1 MTTHRKGFFNFNG
14 RLQSITDILKERG
27 VSEFLQRNGPM
38 KEGPQRNK
46 LRRLLKVN
54 GITREAVD
62 AYLQEEIRNNRDPFI
77 ILPRQRGSIV
87 INGEQMTARQ
97 ALNRFPLLSGY
108 LQQKRPLNEKALH
121 AKVIRD
127 FRTGKILDH
136 ITYEEPPQF
145 NLYGN
150 HFGGARIRYKL
161 DDPRI
166 KYRNLESLFDLIRPQ
181 VLELIRANRDTKVGL
196 SVSPWMIR
204 RSGNDF
210 IRQLKGLHSGTR
222 FENFQGTNP
231 EALFDAMCEII
242 REQFHRV
249 ESMEGSGWM
258 LESIDHVI
266 LAFSEIP
273 AIVGSSYKPLPMELE
288 LRRENGIDNIDNSR
302 DDTDCYCSK
311 YSVARAEFLPTKKP
325 EQKRNV
331 VTKRL
336 REQTEK
342 FDWTGISFPTPLHE
356 WNIFE
361 NLNRRSVQI
370 LGWDDDEKQVTC
382 LRHPSTR
389 YEKIIRLFY
398 YDGHYST
405 VRNMSALMRAGKN
418 SNASHYCPYCTYHHR
433 TADAVKRHKK
443 DCKAE
448 KRTIEIMPKEGS
460 VVKFVNLRDVAFKP
474 FVIYADFECRLERVN
489 IKKGDKTTQTQIHK
503 SSGYCLRFVSRVDL
517 SESRTIQYT
526 AKTDDEN
533 VALHF
538 IRTVTDLVYEIG
550 TKYSEERPMKITEEE
565 QETFD
570 NATRCWICN
579 NQFVDDDKVRDH
591 CHYTG
596 KYRGAAHGKCNLAL
610 KKDKTIPVGFH
621 NGTKYDFH
629 LLVRELGCVN
639 GYIRTIA
646 RNSEQYISVEKA
658 VRIGE
663 TTVVD
668 NNGDPKLDKTGK
680 PLTKRDTW
688 YIRLVDTLGFLQA
701 SLANCVKTF
710 PRDEF
715 KMLNQEFGDEHFDLL
730 IRKGVFPYDWFVSVK
745 NLDEDPKNLTRDDF
759 YSALNDEHISD
770 DDYAHFLNVCNK
782 FNLQTMRD
790 YHDFYCKVDTIQLA
804 DIMEYQRERL
814 MQTHGLDILHSY
826 TLPGF
831 SWKAALK
838 YTGQVLELISDRE
851 MYDFVQEGKRGG
863 ISTIPHRYAK
873 ANNPYMGLI
882 RDKLPIEIMVELKR
896 RANEEQQFSV
906 EMVCDYFQNFSSDEI
921 ADLKAKMANGVV
933 FNPDQIIKYLIY
945 LDANNLYGWAMSQPL
960 PTGGFNWMSDEELKL
975 PIEDFPP
982 CFVKVDLEYPEDLHD
997 YFAEFV
1003 PAPDNI
1009 IPEGS
1014 KVKKLAPSLLPKKD
1028 YVCHIRN
1035 LQLYKKLGV
1044 KITRVH
1050 KALKFDESAWL
1061 KPYIDLNTKLRAA
1074 ATNDADKDMYKLLN
1088 NAVFGKTCE
1097 NLLGRTEYQ
1106 LASSR
1111 KEALKYISKPTFK
1124 DYTVYNETLA
1134 GIHLDPSKVTLNKPS
1149 YVGIAVLELS
1159 KILMYDFFYYN
1170 VKARYDDRAQLL
1182 MTDTDS
1188 LLLEIQTDDWY
1199 NDIRDEVKTLYDTSA
1214 YPVNHPAE
1222 LPRVNKKVIGLWK
1235 DEYKGR
1241 TVSEYAGTCS
1251 KSYALTLSDYPGM
1264 CKKDFCDGGCEEK
1277 SCIGNGGKSV
1287 KVQKSPL

>member
-1 MTTHRKGFFNFNG
+1 MTTRKKGFFTCNG
-14 RLQSITDILKERG
+14 RLQSITDIMKQHG
-27 VSEFLQRNGPM
+27 VSEFLQRNGPL
-38 KEGPQRNK
+38 KEGPQRSK

-54 GITREAVD
+54 GITKEMVD
-62 AYLQEEIRNNRDPFI
+62 AYLQEEIQNNRDPYI

-121 AKVIRD
+121 SKVLRE
-127 FRTGKILDH
+127 FRAGKIPDH
-136 ITYEEPPQF
+136 ITHEEPPQF

-166 KYRNLESLFDLIRPQ
+166 KYRNLDSLFEFIKPQ
-181 VLELIRANRDTKVGL
+181 VLNLIRANRNTKVGL

-204 RSGNDF
+204 RSGNNF
-210 IRQLKGLHSGTR
+210 IRQLKGLHSATR
-222 FENFQGTNP
+222 FENFEGTNS
-231 EALFDAMCEII
+231 ETLFDAMCEVI
-242 REQFHRV
+242 REQFHEV

-258 LESIDHVI
+258 LESIDHVM

-288 LRRENGIDNIDNSR
+288 IRRENGIDNINNSR

-311 YSVARAEFLPTKKP
+311 YSVARAEFPPAKKP
-325 EQKRNV
+325 ERKRNI
-331 VTKRL
+331 VTEKL

-342 FDWTGISFPTPLHE
+342 FNWTGISFPTPLYE
-356 WNIFE
+356 WDIFE
-361 NLNRRSVQI
+361 NLNKRSVQI
-370 LGWDDDEKQVTC
+370 LGWDDDEKQVTY
-382 LRHPSTR
+382 LRHPNTR
-389 YEKIIRLFY
+389 YEKVIRLFY
-398 YDGHYST
+398 YDEHYST
-405 VRNMSALMRAGKN
+405 VRNMSTLMRIN
-418 SNASHYCPYCTYHHR
+418 MNDNASHYCPYCTYHHR
-433 TADAVKRHKK
+433 TADAVERHKK

-460 VVKFVNLRDVAFKP
+460 VVKFENLREIVFRP
-474 FVIYADFECRLERVN
+474 FVIYADFECTLRKLN
-489 IKKGDKTTQTQIHK
+489 IQKGEKTTQTQIHK
-503 SSGYCLRFVSRVDL
+503 SSGYCLRFVSRVDP

-538 IRTVTDLVYEIG
+538 IRTVTDLTYEIG
-550 TKYSEERPMKITEEE
+550 EKYADDRSMIITEEE

-570 NATRCWICN
+570 NATQCWICN
-579 NQFVDDDKVRDH
+579 GAIVNDDKVRDH

-629 LLVRELGCVN
+629 LLVRELGRVN

-658 VRIGE
+658 VRISE
-663 TTVVD
+663 KTVVD
-668 NNGDPKLDKTGK
+668 KNGDPKLDPKTGK
-680 PLTKRDTW
+680 PATKKDTW
-688 YIRLVDTLGFLQA
+688 YIRLIDTLGFLQT
-701 SLANCVKTF
+701 SLAKCVETF
-710 PRDEF
+710 PRKEF
-715 KMLNQEFGDEHFDLL
+715 KMLKQEFGTENFDLL
-730 IRKGVFPYDWFVSVK
+730 IRKGVFPYDWFTSIK
-745 NLDEDPKNLTRDDF
+745 NLDVYPKNLTKEDF

-770 DDYAHFLNVCNK
+770 EDYAHFLNVCDK
-782 FNLQTMRD
+782 FNLETMRA

-814 MQTHGLDILHSY
+814 MGTHYLDILHSY

-838 YTGQVLELISDRE
+838 YTEQELELIHDRE

-882 RDKLPIEIMVELKR
+882 RDKLPVEIMNELRKR
-896 RANEEQQFSV
+896 TEEEQQFSV
-906 EMVCDYFQNFSSDEI
+906 EAVRKYFPDFSADEI
-921 ADLKAKMANGVV
+921 NDLKTKTANGVV
-933 FNPDQIIKYLIY
+933 FNSEEATKYLVY
-945 LDANNLYGWAMSQPL
+945 LDANNLFGWAMSQPL
-960 PTGGFNWMSDEELKL
+960 PTGGFKWLSDEELKL
-975 PIEDFPP
+975 PIEEFPS
-982 CFVKVDLEYPEDLHD
+982 CFVKVDLEYSEDLHD
-997 YFAEFV
+997 HFAEFV

-1014 KVKKLAPSLLPKKD
+1014 KVKKLAPNLLPKKE

-1044 KITRVH
+1044 KVTRVH
-1050 KALKFDESAWL
+1050 SALKFDESAWL

-1106 LASSR
+1106 LVGSR
-1111 KEALKYISKPTFK
+1111 KE
-1124 DYTVYNETLA
+1124 V
-1134 GIHLDPSKVTLNKPS
+1134 
-1149 YVGIAVLELS
+1149 
-1159 KILMYDFFYYN
+1159 
-1170 VKARYDDRAQLL
+1170 
-1182 MTDTDS
+1182 
-1188 LLLEIQTDDWY
+1188 
-1199 NDIRDEVKTLYDTSA
+1199 
-1214 YPVNHPAE
+1214 
-1222 LPRVNKKVIGLWK
+1222 
-1235 DEYKGR
+1235 
-1241 TVSEYAGTCS
+1241 
-1251 KSYALTLSDYPGM
+1251 
-1264 CKKDFCDGGCEEK
+1264 
-1277 SCIGNGGKSV
+1277 
-1287 KVQKSPL
+1287 

>member
-1 MTTHRKGFFNFNG
+1 MPTHRKGYFNYNG
-14 RLQSITDILKERG
+14 KLKSITGIMKEHG

-38 KEGPQRNK
+38 KEGPLRNK

-54 GITREAVD
+54 GITKEAVD
-62 AYLQEEIRNNRDPFI
+62 AYLQDEIRNNRDPYI
-77 ILPRQRGSIV
+77 ILPRQRGSIM

-97 ALNRFPLLSGY
+97 ALNRFPLLSSY

-121 AKVIRD
+121 AKVLRD
-127 FRTGKILDH
+127 FRAGKIPDH

-150 HFGGARIRYKL
+150 HFGAARIRYKL
-161 DDPRI
+161 DDSRI
-166 KYRNLESLFDLIRPQ
+166 KHRNLESLFEFIKPQ
-181 VLELIRANRDTKVGL
+181 VIELIRANRDTKVGL

-231 EALFDAMCEII
+231 EALFNAMLEVI

-288 LRRENGIDNIDNSR
+288 LRRKNGIDNIDNSR
-302 DDTDCYCSK
+302 DDNDCYCSK
-311 YSVARAEFLPTKKP
+311 YSVARAEFPPAKKP
-325 EQKRNV
+325 KQKENV
-331 VTKRL
+331 VTKKL

-361 NLNRRSVQI
+361 NLNKRSVQI
-370 LGWDDDEKQVTC
+370 LGWDNDEKQVTY
-382 LRHPSTR
+382 LRHPNTR
-389 YEKIIRLFY
+389 YEKVIRLFY
-398 YDGHYST
+398 YDEHYST
-405 VRNMSALMRAGKN
+405 NMSALMRSNMGD
-418 SNASHYCPYCTYHHR
+418 NASHYCTYCTYHHR
-433 TADAVKRHKK
+433 TADAVERHKK
-443 DCKAE
+443 VCKAE

-460 VVKFVNLRDVAFKP
+460 VVKFENLKEIVFKP
-474 FVIYADFECRLERVN
+474 FVIYADFECRLKKVN
-489 IKKGDKTTQTQIHK
+489 IKKGEKTTQTQIHK
-503 SSGYCLRFVSRVDL
+503 SSGYCLRFVSRVDS

-550 TKYSEERPMKITEEE
+550 KKYAEERPMLITEEE
-565 QETFD
+565 EGTFG

-579 NQFVDDDKVRDH
+579 SDFVDDDKVRDH

-596 KYRGAAHGKCNLAL
+596 KYRGAAHSKCNLAL

-629 LLVRELGCVN
+629 LLVRELGGVN

-646 RNSEQYISVEKA
+646 RNSEQYISVKKA
-658 VRIGE
+658 VRISE

-668 NNGDPKLDKTGK
+668 KNGDPKLDKTGK
-680 PLTKRDTW
+680 PLNKKNMW
-688 YIRLVDTLGFLQA
+688 YIRHVDTLGFLQA
-701 SLANCVKTF
+701 SLGNCVKSF
-710 PRDEF
+710 PREEF
-715 KMLNQEFGDEHFDLL
+715 KMLKEEFGEENFDLL
-730 IRKGVFPYDWFVSVK
+730 IRKGVFPYDWFTSIK
-745 NLDEDPKNLTRDDF
+745 NLDEDPKNLTKDDF
-759 YSALNDEHISD
+759 YSALNDEKISD
-770 DDYAHFLNVCNK
+770 EDYAHFLNICNK
-782 FNLQTMRD
+782 FNLKTMRD
-790 YHDFYCKVDTIQLA
+790 YHDFYCKVDTVQLA
-804 DIMEYQRERL
+804 DIREQQRDRL

-838 YTGQVLELISDRE
+838 YTAQELELIHDRD
-851 MYDFVQEGKRGG
+851 MYDFIQEGKRGG

-882 RDKLPIEIMVELKR
+882 RGKLPVEIMAELKK
-896 RANEEQQFSV
+896 QQFSV
-906 EMVCDYFQNFSSDEI
+906 EAVCEHFPDFSADEI
-921 ADLKAKMANGVV
+921 KELKAKKADGEV
-933 FNPDQIIKYLIY
+933 FNPEQVTKYLIY

-960 PTGGFNWMSDEELKL
+960 PTGGFKWLVGEELKL

-982 CFVKVDLEYPEDLHD
+982 CFVKVDLEYPENLHD
-997 YFAEFV
+997 NFKEFV

-1014 KVKKLAPSLLPKKD
+1014 KVKKLAPNLLPKKN

-1050 KALKFDESAWL
+1050 KALKFNESAWL

-1074 ATNDADKDMYKLLN
+1074 ATNDADKDKFKLLN

-1097 NLLGRTEYQ
+1097 NSLGRTEYQ
-1106 LASSR
+1106 LVGSR

-1134 GIHLDPSKVTLNKPS
+1134 GIHLDPSKVILNKPS

-1159 KILMYDFFYYN
+1159 KILMYDFFYHN
-1170 VKARYDDRAQLL
+1170 VKARYGGRAQLL

-1188 LLLEIQTDDWY
+1188 LLLGIETDD
-1199 NDIRDEVKTLYDTSA
+1199 
-1214 YPVNHPAE
+1214 
-1222 LPRVNKKVIGLWK
+1222 
-1235 DEYKGR
+1235 
-1241 TVSEYAGTCS
+1241 
-1251 KSYALTLSDYPGM
+1251 
-1264 CKKDFCDGGCEEK
+1264 
-1277 SCIGNGGKSV
+1277 
-1287 KVQKSPL
+1287 